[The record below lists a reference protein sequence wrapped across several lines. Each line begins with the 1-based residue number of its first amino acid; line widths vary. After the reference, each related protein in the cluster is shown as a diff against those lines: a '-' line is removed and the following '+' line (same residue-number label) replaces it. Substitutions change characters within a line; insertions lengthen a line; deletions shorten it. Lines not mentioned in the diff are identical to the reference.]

1 MKILWI
7 VLFVLLVAV
16 LLWGSFAWGLFQKT
30 LGRFRPQGTPED
42 RVRGPYAA
50 FREPICA
57 GIRWLREQPAQQV
70 EIRSREG
77 LRLCGEF
84 LPLENARGTV
94 LLFHG
99 YHGDIYMDL
108 GVAARLYR
116 SLGFQVLCTHQRAH
130 GKSEGKYLAM
140 GLRERYD
147 AAAWADYAAR
157 ELCPGQKLILAGVSM
172 GASTVLMASDLPMP
186 ETVRGI
192 IADCGFASPWEECLY
207 VASQWRPLPAG
218 ALLRTADLLCR
229 AFAGYS
235 LREWTAPQSLARTTI
250 PVCLFHG
257 EEDRFVPV
265 SNSRENQAACAS
277 RCELHL
283 YPQAGHCLSYHADPE
298 RYYGELATFL
308 DRCCGTAAPYEAG
321 EGRQLSPPAVR

>member
-1 MKILWI
+1 MKFVWI
-7 VLFVLLVAV
+7 ILFVLLILL
-16 LLWGSFAWGLFQKT
+16 LLWGSFAWGMFQKA
-30 LGRFRPQGTPED
+30 LGRYRPKGTPED
-42 RVRGPYAA
+42 RIQGPYAPC
-50 FREPICA
+50 RESLCA
-57 GIRWLREQPAQQV
+57 GIRWLRGQPVQEV

-77 LRLCGEF
+77 LRLRGEL

-116 SLGFQVLCTHQRAH
+116 RLGFQVLCIHQRAH

-172 GASTVLMASDLPMP
+172 GAATVLMASDLPLP
-186 ETVRGI
+186 EAVKGI
-192 IADCGFASPWEECLY
+192 VADCGFASPWEECLY
-207 VASQWRPLPAG
+207 VASHWKPLPYR
-218 ALLRTADLLCR
+218 ALLGTANVLCR
-229 AFAGYS
+229 IFAGYD

-265 SNSRENQAACAS
+265 SCSRENYAACAS
-277 RCELHL
+277 PCQLHL
-283 YPQAGHCLSYHADPE
+283 YPGAGHCLSYHVDPA
-298 RYYGELATFL
+298 RYSGELADFL
-308 DRCCGTAAPYEAG
+308 DACCAGEALPGSG
-321 EGRQLSPPAVR
+321 EGRLSPQAAR